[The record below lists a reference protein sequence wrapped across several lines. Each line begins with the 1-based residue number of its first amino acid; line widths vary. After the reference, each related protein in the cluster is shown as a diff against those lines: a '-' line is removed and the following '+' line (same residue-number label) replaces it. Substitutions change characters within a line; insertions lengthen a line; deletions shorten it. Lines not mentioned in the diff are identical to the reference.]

1 MDIYFGIQLILLY
14 CFIDTFAY
22 LNIYIFT
29 MDNYFGILC
38 HSYIKHW
45 PLLFLQQA
53 YGGHS
58 VCLGE
63 LLAVQHKLFCIAL
76 ILVIVVDSLFASH
89 LHDIK
94 CA

>member
-1 MDIYFGIQLILLY
+1 MYIYVCICIYVHIHIYWLSKYLHL
-14 CFIDTFAY
+14 
-22 LNIYIFT
+22 LNIP
-29 MDNYFGILC
+29 MDNYFGILS

-58 VCLGE
+58 VGLE
-63 LLAVQHKLFCIAL
+63 DLLAIQHRLFCIAL
-76 ILVIVVDSLFASH
+76 FLIIVDDSLFASH